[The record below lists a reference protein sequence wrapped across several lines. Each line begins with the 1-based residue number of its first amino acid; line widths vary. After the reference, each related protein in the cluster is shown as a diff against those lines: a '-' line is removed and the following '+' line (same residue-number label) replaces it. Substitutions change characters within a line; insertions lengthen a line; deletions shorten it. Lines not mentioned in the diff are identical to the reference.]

1 MFLDK
6 SFHYQGAIVSLKED
20 IIHESLKLFSLKGFL
35 STSIGEIIQQAKTS
49 KGGFYNYFKSKDD
62 LFQAVLAEAQKIW
75 RERVLTDL
83 EQNVMPSQKLKR
95 LLQNYSER
103 YLKDSDNIPGG
114 CIFLTLTVELND
126 QRPDCA
132 AKVNEGII
140 GLKRMIK
147 RYLDQ
152 AVVLGELRQ
161 DVDTE
166 TSAMVLFTGMLGTS
180 VLYGMEKAE
189 PLLRHSV
196 DTLSDYID
204 SLMG

>member
-1 MFLDK
+1 M
-6 SFHYQGAIVSLKED
+6 GLKEE

-35 STSIGEIIQQAKTS
+35 STSIGDIIQQANTS

-62 LFQAVLAEAQKIW
+62 LFQAVLTEAQKIW
-75 RERVLTDL
+75 RERVLIDL
-83 EQNVMPSQKLKR
+83 EQIEVPSQKLKR
-95 LLQNYSER
+95 LLKNYSGR
-103 YLKDSDNIPGG
+103 YLRDSENIPGG

-140 GLKRMIK
+140 GLKWMIK

-152 AVVLGELRQ
+152 SQQLGELRR
-161 DVDTE
+161 DVNTE
-166 TSAMVLFTGMLGTS
+166 TSTMILFTGMLGTS

-189 PLLRHSV
+189 PVLKQSV
-196 DTLSDYID
+196 DSLIEYID
-204 SLMG
+204 SLMN